1 LLWLVA
7 FSLAKTPG
15 PASGSSSSSS
25 SSSASKDGQ
34 TTKVAP
40 PKSAL
45 RGATTTA
52 AAVSKLDTT
61 TTGSR
66 RPAVPVAP
74 THAVI
79 VAGHAVLRLNK
90 MRTADRDDASWYLL
104 PYQRGQDFPAIIA
117 SHIQKGIDIARRDP
131 NALLLFSGGQTR
143 RYVPCDKKQ
152 YWPLR
157 PSTHCTI
164 CRGRL
169 RRDVGPLSE
178 AASYYYLAE
187 EKKWFSGGVNQ
198 RTFLEEYARDSF
210 ENLLFSLCRFREASG
225 TYPQKVTVVGF
236 DFKVRGMRVWRFVW
250 DCRTGTTSP
259 AHHCITHTLHPLQGH
274 RFTDLHR
281 KAIGY
286 PEGNFTYVGLRPSG
300 SKVTNDT
307 PPRPPL
313 PTYVRSSLSSDS
325 SLHVVPP
332 RPRGVG

>member
-1 LLWLVA
+1 
-7 FSLAKTPG
+7 
-15 PASGSSSSSS
+15 
-25 SSSASKDGQ
+25 
-34 TTKVAP
+34 
-40 PKSAL
+40 
-45 RGATTTA
+45 
-52 AAVSKLDTT
+52 
-61 TTGSR
+61 
-66 RPAVPVAP
+66 
-74 THAVI
+74 
-79 VAGHAVLRLNK
+79 VLRLNK

-143 RYVPCDKKQ
+143 RYVPRDKRQ
-152 YWPLR
+152 NWPPLR
-157 PSTHCTI
+157 PSTHGTI

-236 DFKVRGMRVWRFVW
+236 DFKVRGMLRVWRV
-250 DCRTGTTSP
+250 CGVVAQERRP
-259 AHHCITHTLHPLQGH
+259 PPHHCITHTLYPLQGH

-300 SKVTNDT
+300 SKVTNGT
-307 PPRPPL
+307 PPHAPL
-313 PTYVRSSLSSDS
+313 PTYVRSTLSSVS